1 LEKFSSSQ
9 GWARPVFEKET
20 KINTANASHATGRK
34 DLIALNLWMD
44 FWFIFTPHPS
54 NYTNV

>member
-9 GWARPVFEKET
+9 AWARPVFEKET
-20 KINTANASHATGRK
+20 KLNKANASHATGRK

-44 FWFIFTPHPS
+44 FWFIFIPHPS
-54 NYTNV
+54 N